1 MYPTSTTSGDIPM
14 NGRADVIV
22 RTQYDDIEQ
31 NEVLWI
37 TPETCYLPELPNGF
51 ALRVDEF
58 LGRDYDS
65 PGQRVWVRGPVLL
78 NARGQALSTLTLCVP
93 VDQPRAVLTNRVPHP
108 PAPAQDAPV
117 EPTRTV
123 RGTSTVF
130 VAKRAS
136 HDAPGTI
143 EYAGRRYRR
152 VL

>member
-1 MYPTSTTSGDIPM
+1 MS
-14 NGRADVIV
+14 GRADVIV

-37 TPETCYLPELPNGF
+37 APETCYLPELPNGF

-58 LGRDYDS
+58 LGRDYGS
-65 PGQRVWVRGPVLL
+65 PGQVWVRGPVLL
-78 NARGQALSTLTLCVP
+78 SARGPALSTLTLCVP

-108 PAPAQDAPV
+108 SAPAQDARV
-117 EPTRTV
+117 EPTRTA
-123 RGTSTVF
+123 RGTSTVV
-130 VAKRAS
+130 VADRAS
-136 HDAPGTI
+136 HDAPGTV